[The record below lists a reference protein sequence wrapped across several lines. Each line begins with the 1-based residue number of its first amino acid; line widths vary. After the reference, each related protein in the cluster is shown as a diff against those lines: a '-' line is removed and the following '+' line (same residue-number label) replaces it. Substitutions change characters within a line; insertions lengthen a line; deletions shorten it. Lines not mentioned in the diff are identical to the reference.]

1 MELDLKKLNNQNA
14 ESTGTK
20 KKMRLSENASSMVFR
35 MFTSTIYSNPI
46 GTVVREITSNC
57 FDSHIEAGINSPILI
72 KKTVDKTDNSIY
84 ISFIDYGV
92 GMSPDRVEN
101 VYGVYF
107 ESTKRTNNNEIGG
120 FGIGGKTP
128 LAYKRST
135 GQGEGEYDNSFFA
148 ITIHNGTK
156 YIYNIYEGEEA
167 PEFTLLHQEATTEH
181 NGTEIRIPVLEKDVN
196 RFEKEI
202 TNQLYYF
209 ENLVFEGF
217 SEEVTN
223 DFQIIRGKNFLYRG
237 EDLGGYMH
245 VCLGKVAYP
254 ITYDVLGLNQYD
266 YQIPVAL
273 NVPIGEIGVVASREQ
288 LDYSE
293 ATIKYLKDKLET
305 VKNELKGMLAK
316 QYENVCTLEDYFK
329 VKSQFGMLYLSE
341 TKSVKVGNILKAGDI
356 DYSNYKFSLFK
367 TPNDRQLLDLMFN
380 VKIYGARESKST
392 WRSTT
397 KNNFHQLDHCYEGI
411 QNADNIY
418 FLDDYKTSLKRIKQA
433 YLRSEHGRFYII
445 SPKNFLE
452 NKHDINDMFKT
463 EYEDTQTKT
472 TKHFIKMQKQYMD
485 IVHKYTDSYL
495 DVDVPEDF
503 VIASKRPKL
512 SQEIKNSTIPVKI
525 VGGYS
530 RTRIKISELMK
541 FNGVVF
547 YGTSDDELKLNHAK
561 NVFGAMYGSNHIS
574 RNYETWS
581 GAKYRFGEKS
591 GILFLQLGKNN
602 IKYMEYCK
610 QALPIEKFYQKMVY
624 RKADQILSYFKNT
637 NIKKRLDNI
646 DSLYKHEQFN
656 EISTKWAKRVENV
669 QAFVDKISSNNFSG
683 DLNYYKDF
691 FKKYLDIDSTKLT
704 KEEKKMRNN
713 LTAIEELQKKNAD
726 VLQYINTPYY
736 LSDTMSDTQIL
747 ILQTVMSV

>member
-1 MELDLKKLNNQNA
+1 MELDLKKLSNQST
-14 ESTGTK
+14 ESTGIK

-57 FDSHIEAGINSPILI
+57 FDSHIEAGVNAPILI

-148 ITIHNGTK
+148 ITIHDGVK
-156 YIYNIYEGEEA
+156 YIYNIFEGEEA

-181 NGTEIRIPVLEKDVN
+181 NGTEIRIPILEKDVD
-196 RFEKEI
+196 RFENEMIK
-202 TNQLYYF
+202 QLYYF

-217 SEEVTN
+217 SEDVSN
-223 DFQIIRGKNFLYRG
+223 DYQIIRGKNFLYRG
-237 EDLGGYMH
+237 ENLGSFMH

-273 NVPIGEIGVVASREQ
+273 NVPIGDIGVVASREQ

-293 ATIKYLKDKLET
+293 ATIKYLKAKLET
-305 VKNELKGMLAK
+305 VKGEMKGMLEK
-316 QYENVCTLEDYFK
+316 QYENVRTLEDYFK
-329 VKSQFGMLYLSE
+329 VKSQFGILYLSD

-380 VKIYGARESKST
+380 VKVYGAKELKDT
-392 WRSTT
+392 WRNR
-397 KNNFHQLDHCYEGI
+397 NNNNYHQLNHSYEGI
-411 QNADNIY
+411 QKADNVY
-418 FLDDYKTSLKRIKQA
+418 FLEDYQITLKRIKQA
-433 YLRSEHGRFYII
+433 YLRNEHGRFYII
-445 SPKNFLE
+445 SPKDFLE
-452 NKHDINDMFKT
+452 NKSDINDMFKT
-463 EYEDTQTKT
+463 DYDDSQTKL
-472 TKHFIKMQKQYMD
+472 TKQFVNVQKQYMD
-485 IVHKYTDSYL
+485 IVRKYTDSYL

-503 VIASKRPKL
+503 VLESKKPKL
-512 SQEIKNSTIPVKI
+512 SQEIKNSTISVKI

-530 RTRIKISELMK
+530 RTRVKISELMK
-541 FNGVVF
+541 FNGIVF
-547 YGTSDDELKLNHAK
+547 YGTSEEEFELRNYRQ
-561 NVFGAMYGSNHIS
+561 VFTALYGSKHLSTSYN
-574 RNYETWS
+574 TWS
-581 GAKYRFGEKS
+581 GEKYKFGENN
-591 GILFLQLGKNN
+591 GVVFLQLGKAN
-602 IKYMEYCK
+602 IKYMQYCK

-624 RKADQILSYFKNT
+624 RKADQILTYFKNT
-637 NIKKRLDNI
+637 DVVERYDNI
-646 DSLYKHEQFN
+646 DLLYKHEQFK
-656 EISTKWAKRVENV
+656 EISTKWAKRVKNV
-669 QAFVDKISSNNFSG
+669 QAFVNEINDNNFSG
-683 DLNYYKDF
+683 EISYHKNF
-691 FKKYLDIDSTKLT
+691 FKRYLALDSTKLS
-704 KEEKKMRNN
+704 KEEKRMRKN
-713 LTAIEELQKKNAD
+713 LTAIEELQEKNLD
-726 VLQYINTPYY
+726 VLQYVSTPSYS
-736 LSDTMSDTQIL
+736 SDTMEDTQIL